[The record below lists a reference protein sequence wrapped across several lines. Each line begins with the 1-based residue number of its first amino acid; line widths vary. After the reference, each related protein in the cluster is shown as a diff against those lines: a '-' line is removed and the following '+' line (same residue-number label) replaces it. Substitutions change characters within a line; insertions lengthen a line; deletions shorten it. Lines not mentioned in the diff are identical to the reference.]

1 MLTGSTSD
9 VNFYIP
15 HTDFINSTGLSQG
28 EPVIILYVNKSTE
41 INTLLF
47 LIVLNLQIAYYLTRQ
62 LRQAHQTTGKRR
74 ASASQHWDFPKPGY
88 VAIGEEQRHKAAAHR
103 AQNWRKEAQII
114 ISKASLKRN
123 QTEFLF
129 CFWPSGNF
137 AMEKLDRFFFLG
149 SVIRDVAVFPS
160 QLSPVFPSP
169 LFSSFSQSTFLSKIW
184 ITLSAGYCS
193 S

>member
-74 ASASQHWDFPKPGY
+74 SSASQH
-88 VAIGEEQRHKAAAHR
+88 
-103 AQNWRKEAQII
+103 
-114 ISKASLKRN
+114 
-123 QTEFLF
+123 
-129 CFWPSGNF
+129 
-137 AMEKLDRFFFLG
+137 
-149 SVIRDVAVFPS
+149 
-160 QLSPVFPSP
+160 
-169 LFSSFSQSTFLSKIW
+169 
-184 ITLSAGYCS
+184 
-193 S
+193 

>member
-74 ASASQHWDFPKPGY
+74 SSASQHWDFPKPGY

-129 CFWPSGNF
+129 CFWSNGNF
-137 AMEKLDRFFFLG
+137 AMEKSDRFFFPWLCHQ
-149 SVIRDVAVFPS
+149 RCCC
-160 QLSPVFPSP
+160 
-169 LFSSFSQSTFLSKIW
+169 FSQSTF
-184 ITLSAGYCS
+184 S
-193 S
+193 SFS